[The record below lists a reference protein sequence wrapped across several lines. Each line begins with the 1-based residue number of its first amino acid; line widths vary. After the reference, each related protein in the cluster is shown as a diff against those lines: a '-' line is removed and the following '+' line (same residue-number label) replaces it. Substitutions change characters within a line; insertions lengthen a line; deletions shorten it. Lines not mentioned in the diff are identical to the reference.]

1 MSGAVQALGELE
13 KSGRNCYNGQV
24 LGPDD
29 FRRVMSHFASGVT
42 IITAWDAD
50 KRPTGLTASS
60 FTSVSLDPPLV
71 LVCVSQKAQSYPAI
85 KAAGRFAVNIL
96 CTGQEAVS
104 RRFATTTSGPG
115 DEKFAGLEYRPGPLG
130 LPILAD
136 ALAELECTVV
146 HAYPGGDHTIFV
158 AQVDGAD
165 SRAAADREPL
175 LYFRGK
181 YSRLHP

>member
-1 MSGAVQALGELE
+1 M
-13 KSGRNCYNGQV
+13 

-50 KRPTGLTASS
+50 RRPTGLTASS
-60 FTSVSLDPPLV
+60 FTSVSLHPPLI

-96 CTGQEAVS
+96 STGQEAVS
-104 RRFATTTSGPG
+104 RRFATTTTSTSG
-115 DEKFAGLEYRPGPLG
+115 DEKFAGLDYRPGPLG
-130 LPILAD
+130 LPILTD

-158 AQVDGAD
+158 AQVDAAG
-165 SRAAADREPL
+165 SRGDAGKEPL